1 MTIEVKSITKRIGLG
16 AALAATALIAAVPA
30 QARDGY
36 HDRGDGAAIAVG
48 AGILGL
54 AVGAAIADRSDGRY
68 YDRRYY
74 GERRYVT
81 IRDRP
86 GYYYYYDGSPNRY
99 YQDRYYDR
107 YYAPYRRDYWRDG
120 RGWDRRPGWDRR
132 DRGWD
137 HRDYGRDRNW
147 GGGRDHNGD
156 RGRDHNWDRGRD
168 QRRGW

>member
-1 MTIEVKSITKRIGLG
+1 MSIEVKSIAKRIGLG
-16 AALAATALIAAVPA
+16 AVLAATALTAVSPA
-30 QARDGY
+30 QA
-36 HDRGDGAAIAVG
+36 HDRYDRGRGDGAAIAIG

-54 AVGAAIADRSDGRY
+54 AVGAAIADRSDDRY

-74 GERRYVT
+74 GDRRYVT

-86 GYYYYYDGSPNRY
+86 GYYYYYEGRPNRY

-120 RGWDRRPGWDRR
+120 RGWDRGPGWDRR

-137 HRDYGRDRNW
+137 RGRNDHWRHDRRGDDHR
-147 GGGRDHNGD
+147 GGWD
-156 RGRDHNWDRGRD
+156 RGRDHH
-168 QRRGW
+168 RGW